1 MSFLNGFLD
10 NVASGALNP
19 KGNLADF
26 AHAARTFVDDN
37 HRLAP
42 KVKFLY
48 HVSFSINPQAASIIP
63 QFAERHKDEISLL
76 VKTAQLPSFNIQ
88 TDVKHQYNRK
98 KVIQKRID
106 YSPVTLTFHD
116 DNIGV
121 TTALWEAYYRYYYR
135 DGNYAKVGPAG
146 GVEPI
151 NRYYENSSLFNDK
164 QYRYG
169 FDNDSIS
176 PFFNQITIYQMSR
189 KRYTAFTLINP
200 LIASWT
206 HDTMDYSDQGT
217 GVESSM
223 QIEYETVH
231 YSRGPVNNGQPAGFA
246 VNHYDKM
253 PSPNSLSG
261 GGAASLLGVGGVL
274 AGGMGVLDDITGG
287 NVSFGTVLRAANS
300 IGNAKSLNSKGIGQ
314 ELLGSAVG
322 ALGRSQGIDVSGVA
336 GVAFPSGGGGG
347 NLATL
352 ATAAALSLGAKAT
365 SSNNPSGGILSA
377 FANKTRLPN
386 AKAGPGDE
394 YDE

>member
-1 MSFLNGFLD
+1 M
-10 NVASGALNP
+10 
-19 KGNLADF
+19 
-26 AHAARTFVDDN
+26 
-37 HRLAP
+37 
-42 KVKFLY
+42 
-48 HVSFSINPQAASIIP
+48 
-63 QFAERHKDEISLL
+63 L
-76 VKTAQLPSFNIQ
+76 VKTAQLPGFNIQ

-106 YSPVTLTFHD
+106 YNPVGITFHD
-116 DNIGV
+116 DNLGIS
-121 TTALWEAYYRYYYR
+121 TALWEAYYRYYYR

-146 GVEPI
+146 GVEPL
-151 NRYYENSSLFNDK
+151 NRHYDNSSLFNDK

-169 FDNDSIS
+169 FDNDSLT
-176 PFFNQITIYQMSR
+176 PFFNHITIYQMSR
-189 KRYTAFTLINP
+189 KRYTAFTLVNP

-206 HDTMDYSDQGT
+206 HDTMDYSDQGS

-231 YSRGPVNNGQPAGFA
+231 YSRGPVKNGQPAGFA
-246 VNHYDKM
+246 INHYDKM

-287 NVSFGTVLRAANS
+287 NVSFGTVLKAANA
-300 IGNAKSLNSKGIGQ
+300 IGNGKSLNAKGIGQ
-314 ELLGSAVG
+314 ELLGSAIG

-336 GVAFPSGGGGG
+336 GVSFPSGGIGQLG
-347 NLATL
+347 TL
-352 ATAAALSLGAKAT
+352 ATAAAVSLGAKAT
-365 SSNNPSGGILSA
+365 SSSNPSGGILSA